1 MEVYSDDESPKAKT
15 IHVIMRPEKDGEV
28 VKISEIEK
36 KNMKKQLKNVFEDF
50 PEDEESFGDTKASQ
64 LAAANQKPKK
74 EKKDKK
80 IDEEE

>member
-36 KNMKKQLKNVFEDF
+36 KNMKK
-50 PEDEESFGDTKASQ
+50 
-64 LAAANQKPKK
+64 
-74 EKKDKK
+74 
-80 IDEEE
+80 